1 MLFPSGA
8 KVEIARN
15 YWGLDVSLFTPRAKD
30 VNNERGL
37 CLHNPAT
44 IDAEGMKERLEV
56 GESFFD
62 TLPDD
67 VNAGYVEYARA
78 CLCPID
84 GQNSQTHCQNVF
96 DAAFPTLLNTAMED
110 ASPTEL
116 CDRQKRD
123 IHYSDDVTDEDLQL
137 FKHTLNAHH
146 RFRRAVADDQIPKEN
161 ATRYCAE
168 RISDTKL
175 GKLCAQFGVNVQ
187 QLVETCSADLEFSGD
202 LSFASGSVAV
212 LVEQCGI
219 LGAKNLSML
228 ANKSSEANP
237 AAKALVEQVAE
248 LLCPNDCT
256 LNGECVN
263 GSCVCYKD
271 YTASD
276 CSVSIYQLPTISRL
290 QEDGLCDRRKRPC
303 KKVTV
308 FGIT

>member
-1 MLFPSGA
+1 MRDFLTFEAILTLVCFFKLPEIICLLLF
-8 KVEIARN
+8 
-15 YWGLDVSLFTPRAKD
+15 
-30 VNNERGL
+30 
-37 CLHNPAT
+37 
-44 IDAEGMKERLEV
+44 RLEV

-84 GQNSQTHCQNVF
+84 GQYSQTHCQNVF

-137 FKHTLNAHH
+137 FKHTLHAHH

-187 QLVETCSADLEFSGD
+187 QLVETCSADLE
-202 LSFASGSVAV
+202 V
-212 LVEQCGI
+212 
-219 LGAKNLSML
+219 
-228 ANKSSEANP
+228 
-237 AAKALVEQVAE
+237 
-248 LLCPNDCT
+248 
-256 LNGECVN
+256 
-263 GSCVCYKD
+263 
-271 YTASD
+271 
-276 CSVSIYQLPTISRL
+276 R
-290 QEDGLCDRRKRPC
+290 
-303 KKVTV
+303 
-308 FGIT
+308 